1 MGARQ
6 SKRSVDISAVATKA
20 EKGPAGEP
28 LENGTITTAS
38 TDEKQVVEVNDE
50 VEETLKQNGS
60 TPHVDEKE
68 TVEIAPAVDEVK
80 KSTHVEEEK
89 SEAVVQVVETNSDL
103 DTTVDESVK
112 SPTDESATAEVPTS
126 AEKKRKKKKSWSFRS
141 ISFSKKDKSKP
152 TVKEQAVADV
162 KTETVP
168 EVAEEEVVVKEE
180 GNPTSE
186 SAVEVPKAVEETP
199 VAVDE
204 KESASGTTNLTE
216 IPPPLPSSP
225 PPVETPA
232 VSTPTIIETL
242 APVQPVV
249 LTAPVQP
256 VEPEVVQAEPEDDTV
271 GGGEGLAE
279 PPEGLNTSDID
290 KEVADV
296 PLINGNHENHG
307 NHEEYI
313 SDGSRK
319 SFEVSPDDIKVLA
332 DKIEEMKLPKT
343 ADNVE
348 TTNELLNDVHETNGV
363 CGDAIAVT
371 NGENGHVGDN

>member
-6 SKRSVDISAVATKA
+6 SKRSVDISTVATKA

-28 LENGTITTAS
+28 LENGTITAAS
-38 TDEKQVVEVNDE
+38 TDEKQVAEANGG

-60 TPHVDEKE
+60 TPHIDEKE
-68 TVEIAPAVDEVK
+68 SVETVPAVDEIQEP
-80 KSTHVEEEK
+80 TNTEEEK
-89 SEAVVQVVETNSDL
+89 PEAVVQATETNGDV
-103 DTTVDESVK
+103 DTTVDESAK
-112 SPTDESATAEVPTS
+112 SPTDESVVAEVPAS

-152 TVKEQAVADV
+152 AVKEQAAADV

-168 EVAEEEVVVKEE
+168 EVAEEEVAVKEE
-180 GNPTSE
+180 AKPEPE

-199 VAVDE
+199 TVIEE
-204 KESASGTTNLTE
+204 KEVASETTNVTE

-232 VSTPTIIETL
+232 VPTPTIIETP
-242 APVQPVV
+242 APVQP
-249 LTAPVQP
+249 A
-256 VEPEVVQAEPEDDTV
+256 EPEIIQAEPEDETV

-279 PPEGLNTSDID
+279 PPEGLNTSDIE
-290 KEVADV
+290 KEVAEV
-296 PLINGNHENHG
+296 PLVNGNHENHA
-307 NHEEYI
+307 NHED
-313 SDGSRK
+313 DGSRK
-319 SFEVSPDDIKVLA
+319 SFEASPDDIKILA
-332 DKIEEMKLPKT
+332 DKIEEMKLSKT

-348 TTNELLNDVHETNGV
+348 ITNEQLLNDVHETNGV

-371 NGENGHVGDN
+371 NGDSGHVENN